1 MEDRFAVAAL
11 MKKGGA
17 LVFLLIG
24 LAVAV
29 AATPGQIS
37 APPVKWIDAG
47 AELVLPR
54 AMSFENASGSLGI
67 LNADGPVETKGHAF
81 FQPLG
86 ANGRAC
92 VTCHQ
97 PANAMSL
104 SVDAIR
110 ERWHTTKG
118 KDPLFAWVRSDGPS
132 DSTLYFDFDNDFLS
146 LHTTTA
152 IQKPG
157 GSTP

>member
-1 MEDRFAVAAL
+1 MRPVLQPSMEDRFAVVAL
-11 MKKGGA
+11 MKKRA
-17 LVFLLIG
+17 VLVSLLIG
-24 LAVAV
+24 LAVGL

-37 APPVKWIDAG
+37 PPPLKWIGAG

-54 AMSFENASGSLGI
+54 EMSFENASGRLGI

-97 PANAMSL
+97 P
-104 SVDAIR
+104 
-110 ERWHTTKG
+110 
-118 KDPLFAWVRSDGPS
+118 VRMP
-132 DSTLYFDFDNDFLS
+132 
-146 LHTTTA
+146 
-152 IQKPG
+152 
-157 GSTP
+157 